1 MIAITRTRRDLNDYS
16 PNASAESYIFPPRH
30 EPTEDAMSK
39 GKEKHKPK
47 ADKSKKKGAAPA
59 QAGSV
64 TNAFAKKP
72 QKP

>member
-1 MIAITRTRRDLNDYS
+1 VIAITRTRGDLNDY
-16 PNASAESYIFPPRH
+16 PANASAESYIFPPRH

-39 GKEKHKPK
+39 GKEKRKPK

>member
-1 MIAITRTRRDLNDYS
+1 MPLRLHR
-16 PNASAESYIFPPRH
+16 SAHDAERH
-30 EPTEDAMSK
+30 
-39 GKEKHKPK
+39 
-47 ADKSKKKGAAPA
+47 KSKKKGAAPA

>member
-1 MIAITRTRRDLNDYS
+1 
-16 PNASAESYIFPPRH
+16 
-30 EPTEDAMSK
+30 MSK
-39 GKEKHKPK
+39 GKEKRKPK

-64 TNAFAKKP
+64 TKAFAKKP

>member
-1 MIAITRTRRDLNDYS
+1 
-16 PNASAESYIFPPRH
+16 
-30 EPTEDAMSK
+30 MSK
-39 GKEKHKPK
+39 GKEKRKPK

-59 QAGSV
+59 QAGSA